1 MPLAY
6 TGLLPI
12 VLYHYNL
19 MVAPPVR
26 LAVRGFFFAHTL
38 PAKYQTM
45 TFQFPD
51 HFFWGTS
58 TAAAQVETAGAHPW
72 RGLRAKDG
80 YVFER
85 TTDHEKRR
93 AEDAALIARLGS
105 IYRCGV
111 DWSKLQTEPMAK
123 FEPTVVEEYRV
134 FFEDLRQRGVR
145 LMFVLHHFSHPNW
158 FEARGGWTNED
169 NIPLFINYVQQC
181 VRHFGEFAA
190 YWNTFNEPN
199 VYAVN
204 GYFFGEFPP
213 RLKGKY
219 FLANRVLDTMG
230 AAHDIA
236 YTVIREKYKDAPIG
250 ISLNTAWFSGANWP
264 GKIAAALA
272 GWWFLSR
279 AARPFEK
286 CDFWGLS
293 YYAYML
299 FDPKPIDAIN
309 RVKDLERRGIPHDKM
324 WGYRPEGLGRILR
337 RFWKKYR
344 KPLIITENG
353 ICTDDDEVR
362 IQAIRDYLGECHK
375 ALSDGVDLRGYVH
388 WSTWDNFE
396 WHLGPTYRFGL
407 VRINF
412 DNMDRSMTK
421 AGLFYEQVARNNGF

>member
-1 MPLAY
+1 MAL
-6 TGLLPI
+6 
-12 VLYHYNL
+12 H
-19 MVAPPVR
+19 
-26 LAVRGFFFAHTL
+26 
-38 PAKYQTM
+38 
-45 TFQFPD
+45 FPD

-111 DWSKLQTEPMAK
+111 DWARLQPEPLAK
-123 FEPTVVEEYRV
+123 FVPEVVEEYRA
-134 FFEDLRQRGVR
+134 FFDDLRERGVR

-158 FEARGGWTNED
+158 FEARGGWGSED
-169 NIPLFINYVQQC
+169 NIPLYINYVQQC
-181 VRHFGEFAA
+181 VRHFGEYAA

-204 GYFFGEFPP
+204 GYFFGDFPP
-213 RLKGKY
+213 HRKGKY
-219 FLANRVLDTMG
+219 FQANRVLDNMG

-236 YTVIREKYKDAPIG
+236 CTVIREKYKEAPIG
-250 ISLNTAWFSGANWP
+250 VSLNTAWFAGANWP

-272 GWWFLSR
+272 SWWFMSR

-299 FDPKPIDAIN
+299 FDPKPIDAIH
-309 RVKDLERRGIPHDKM
+309 RAKELERRKIPHDKM
-324 WGYRPEGLGRILR
+324 WGYRPEGL
-337 RFWKKYR
+337 
-344 KPLIITENG
+344 
-353 ICTDDDEVR
+353 
-362 IQAIRDYLGECHK
+362 
-375 ALSDGVDLRGYVH
+375 
-388 WSTWDNFE
+388 
-396 WHLGPTYRFGL
+396 
-407 VRINF
+407 
-412 DNMDRSMTK
+412 
-421 AGLFYEQVARNNGF
+421 